1 MKRANENDKDIWYVY
16 GYDSEGDFVL
26 IKDYED
32 KLVRPVIGWKT
43 DDKKPTVTTTD
54 IMNHA
59 KVFYKKNDA
68 ERLIKWLKNNWVIL
82 NDEMVDYDDLKVGY
96 KDKYENIYDIDTE
109 RCVLVN
115 SDGDEELEESVMTNE
130 RDIIQAFDSKNVR
143 IVETK
148 FHDYD
153 VYLAGTNKKLAVI
166 SVERGIIC
174 VAINGEN
181 RQFPI
186 TKLDN
191 AVDFVNDIVI
201 SARLKKESFSIDE
214 AKNVL
219 INNGYEI
226 EETFIKD
233 DSDKIDSNSA
243 DDVFKLGN
251 EILKRAGYMSEQG
264 TMKMEDHPLISSAV
278 NYIAAFYAKQHMPRN
293 GMIVWGT
300 RDLKKFVSELGD
312 DYENDEKLYNSVR
325 NVRSIMLGNPPGDL
339 KNSFIEKIK
348 GGKISEARSSVDNFL
363 KGLSSFAAQAPALSR
378 FWDDLKQ
385 AFIDLGYTEKE
396 YDNIVHNYY
405 RDIRTMRE
413 DGISPSE
420 IAAKMSKSITESLD
434 EALEGPATSKQ
445 LWTLFKLTR
454 QDYRGKDLSKE
465 EASKMIGD
473 LIAKI
478 KNGENKTE
486 PKAKKSKPVEDDS
499 NSPVKVG
506 EIYHRNWGYSMCINT
521 YFKVLGVKG
530 KKARVVELDKK
541 AVSGS
546 LMQGRVVPIETPR
559 SDAEELLGM
568 IKNDGT
574 LRIKLYG
581 NYETYRK
588 WDGQSDYEDHM
599 D

>member
-59 KVFYKKNDA
+59 KVFYEKNDA

-82 NDEMVDYDDLKVGY
+82 SDEMVDYDDLKVGY
-96 KDKYENIYDIDTE
+96 KDKYENIYDVDTE
-109 RCVLVN
+109 HCVLVN

-191 AVDFVNDIVI
+191 AVAFVNDIVM

-214 AKNVL
+214 AKEIL
-219 INNGYEI
+219 SNNGYEI

-348 GGKISEARSSVDNFL
+348 GGKISEARSPVDNFL
-363 KGLSSFAAQAPALSR
+363 SGLSSFAAKAPALSR

-413 DGISPSE
+413 DGISPAE

>member
-59 KVFYKKNDA
+59 KVFYEKNDA

-191 AVDFVNDIVI
+191 AVAFVNDIVM
-201 SARLKKESFSIDE
+201 SARLKKDSFSLSE
-214 AKNVL
+214 AKEIL
-219 INNGYEI
+219 SNNGYEI

-233 DSDKIDSNSA
+233 DSDKIDSNS
-243 DDVFKLGN
+243 G
-251 EILKRAGYMSEQG
+251 
-264 TMKMEDHPLISSAV
+264 
-278 NYIAAFYAKQHMPRN
+278 
-293 GMIVWGT
+293 
-300 RDLKKFVSELGD
+300 
-312 DYENDEKLYNSVR
+312 
-325 NVRSIMLGNPPGDL
+325 
-339 KNSFIEKIK
+339 
-348 GGKISEARSSVDNFL
+348 
-363 KGLSSFAAQAPALSR
+363 
-378 FWDDLKQ
+378 
-385 AFIDLGYTEKE
+385 
-396 YDNIVHNYY
+396 
-405 RDIRTMRE
+405 
-413 DGISPSE
+413 
-420 IAAKMSKSITESLD
+420 
-434 EALEGPATSKQ
+434 
-445 LWTLFKLTR
+445 
-454 QDYRGKDLSKE
+454 
-465 EASKMIGD
+465 
-473 LIAKI
+473 
-478 KNGENKTE
+478 
-486 PKAKKSKPVEDDS
+486 
-499 NSPVKVG
+499 
-506 EIYHRNWGYSMCINT
+506 
-521 YFKVLGVKG
+521 
-530 KKARVVELDKK
+530 
-541 AVSGS
+541 
-546 LMQGRVVPIETPR
+546 
-559 SDAEELLGM
+559 
-568 IKNDGT
+568 
-574 LRIKLYG
+574 
-581 NYETYRK
+581 
-588 WDGQSDYEDHM
+588 
-599 D
+599 

>member
-59 KVFYKKNDA
+59 KVFYEKNDA

-96 KDKYENIYDIDTE
+96 KDKYENIYDRLTDK
-109 RCVLVN
+109 VVYVN
-115 SDGDEELEESVMTNE
+115 DDGDEIGESME
-130 RDIIQAFDSKNVR
+130 M
-143 IVETK
+143 E
-148 FHDYD
+148 
-153 VYLAGTNKKLAVI
+153 
-166 SVERGIIC
+166 
-174 VAINGEN
+174 
-181 RQFPI
+181 
-186 TKLDN
+186 
-191 AVDFVNDIVI
+191 
-201 SARLKKESFSIDE
+201 FSE
-214 AKNVL
+214 AKQILNESGYQL
-219 INNGYEI
+219 I
-226 EETFIKD
+226 
-233 DSDKIDSNSA
+233 
-243 DDVFKLGN
+243 
-251 EILKRAGYMSEQG
+251 
-264 TMKMEDHPLISSAV
+264 
-278 NYIAAFYAKQHMPRN
+278 
-293 GMIVWGT
+293 
-300 RDLKKFVSELGD
+300 
-312 DYENDEKLYNSVR
+312 
-325 NVRSIMLGNPPGDL
+325 
-339 KNSFIEKIK
+339 
-348 GGKISEARSSVDNFL
+348 
-363 KGLSSFAAQAPALSR
+363 
-378 FWDDLKQ
+378 
-385 AFIDLGYTEKE
+385 
-396 YDNIVHNYY
+396 
-405 RDIRTMRE
+405 
-413 DGISPSE
+413 
-420 IAAKMSKSITESLD
+420 D

-559 SDAEELLGM
+559 SNAEELVAM
-568 IKNDGT
+568 IKDDGT

>member
-59 KVFYKKNDA
+59 KVFYEKNDA

-191 AVDFVNDIVI
+191 AVDFVNDIVM
-201 SARLKKESFSIDE
+201 SARLKKESFSLSE
-214 AKNVL
+214 AKEIL
-219 INNGYEI
+219 SNNGYEI

-264 TMKMEDHPLISSAV
+264 TLKMEDHPLISTAV

-363 KGLSSFAAQAPALSR
+363 RGLSSFAAQAPALSR

-396 YDNIVHNYY
+396 YDNMVHNYY

-413 DGISPSE
+413 DGISPAE

>member
-59 KVFYKKNDA
+59 KVFYEKNDA

-96 KDKYENIYDIDTE
+96 KDKYDNIYDIDTE
-109 RCVLVN
+109 HCVLVN

-191 AVDFVNDIVI
+191 AVAFVNDIVM
-201 SARLKKESFSIDE
+201 SARLKKESLSLSE
-214 AKNVL
+214 AKEIL
-219 INNGYEI
+219 IKNGYEI
-226 EETFIKD
+226 ET
-233 DSDKIDSNSA
+233 
-243 DDVFKLGN
+243 
-251 EILKRAGYMSEQG
+251 
-264 TMKMEDHPLISSAV
+264 
-278 NYIAAFYAKQHMPRN
+278 
-293 GMIVWGT
+293 
-300 RDLKKFVSELGD
+300 
-312 DYENDEKLYNSVR
+312 
-325 NVRSIMLGNPPGDL
+325 
-339 KNSFIEKIK
+339 
-348 GGKISEARSSVDNFL
+348 
-363 KGLSSFAAQAPALSR
+363 
-378 FWDDLKQ
+378 
-385 AFIDLGYTEKE
+385 
-396 YDNIVHNYY
+396 
-405 RDIRTMRE
+405 
-413 DGISPSE
+413 
-420 IAAKMSKSITESLD
+420 LD

-530 KKARVVELDKK
+530 KNARVVELDKK

>member
-1 MKRANENDKDIWYVY
+1 
-16 GYDSEGDFVL
+16 
-26 IKDYED
+26 
-32 KLVRPVIGWKT
+32 
-43 DDKKPTVTTTD
+43 
-54 IMNHA
+54 
-59 KVFYKKNDA
+59 
-68 ERLIKWLKNNWVIL
+68 
-82 NDEMVDYDDLKVGY
+82 
-96 KDKYENIYDIDTE
+96 
-109 RCVLVN
+109 
-115 SDGDEELEESVMTNE
+115 
-130 RDIIQAFDSKNVR
+130 
-143 IVETK
+143 
-148 FHDYD
+148 
-153 VYLAGTNKKLAVI
+153 
-166 SVERGIIC
+166 
-174 VAINGEN
+174 
-181 RQFPI
+181 
-186 TKLDN
+186 
-191 AVDFVNDIVI
+191 
-201 SARLKKESFSIDE
+201 
-214 AKNVL
+214 
-219 INNGYEI
+219 
-226 EETFIKD
+226 
-233 DSDKIDSNSA
+233 
-243 DDVFKLGN
+243 
-251 EILKRAGYMSEQG
+251 MSEQG

-348 GGKISEARSSVDNFL
+348 SGKISEARSSVDNFL
-363 KGLSSFAAQAPALSR
+363 SGLSSFAAKAPALSR

-396 YDNIVHNYY
+396 YDNIVHNNY

-413 DGISPSE
+413 DGISPAE

-588 WDGQSDYEDHM
+588 WDGKSDYEDHM

>member
-59 KVFYKKNDA
+59 KVFYEKNDA

-109 RCVLVN
+109 CCVLVN

-153 VYLAGTNKKLAVI
+153 VYLSGTNKKLAVI

-186 TKLDN
+186 SKLDN

-251 EILKRAGYMSEQG
+251 EILKKAGYMSEQG
-264 TMKMEDHPLISSAV
+264 TMKMEDHPLISTAV

-348 GGKISEARSSVDNFL
+348 GGKISEARSPVDNFL
-363 KGLSSFAAQAPALSR
+363 SGLSSFASKAPALSR

-396 YDNIVHNYY
+396 YDDIVHNNY

-413 DGISPSE
+413 DGISPAE

-559 SDAEELLGM
+559 SDAEELVGM